1 MDVENIKMNI
11 SWRKEIL
18 KNTLLLHIGTP
29 KTGTTALQ
37 KFLAEN
43 SEELKKQGWDVPDML
58 KEWQIQYGERAYKS
72 TQRNGMLLR
81 WSIKKKL
88 ERRKKRK
95 IIANAF
101 KTFAIIK
108 CYSF

>member
-1 MDVENIKMNI
+1 ME
-11 SWRKEIL
+11 
-18 KNTLLLHIGTP
+18 NTLLLHIGTP

-37 KFLAEN
+37 KFLSEN
-43 SEELKKQGWDVPDML
+43 SEELKKQGWDFPDML

-72 TQRNGMLLR
+72 THRTESAAQMVDY
-81 WSIKKKL
+81 KKM

-95 IIANAF
+95 IMANDF

-108 CYSF
+108 CYSFG